1 MKKLNIGIIG
11 YGVGQH
17 HANAYASSDKTLI
30 KIYDKNK
37 FKQKKIIKDR
47 FLLINSEKEFFK
59 NQYDIISIASHDR
72 DHYRQII
79 KSTNSTKNILC
90 EKPICNNSTQLKKIY
105 KKIIKEK
112 INLESNFVLRT
123 TDLFIDIKKK
133 IHSKYFGE
141 VFYIEGSYLWS
152 RIKKLSG
159 WRLNDKEYS
168 FIKGAAIHMIDLI
181 CWLIEKKP
189 IYVYAIGNNLGDK
202 NSKKKETMV
211 SLILEFKNKLYI
223 KVNAFGPSIYPHYH
237 ELKVFGTKASSIN
250 EFNNNYFIK
259 KSNVQKKIKNLKAYP
274 DHANKKNIIKDIIKN
289 FYKNKKFSINEDVFD
304 VMSICFAAEKSIKQK
319 KRIKINYLK

>member
-1 MKKLNIGIIG
+1 MKKLKIGIIG

-17 HANAYASSDKTLI
+17 HAKAYASLQKTQI

-37 FKQKKIIKDR
+37 LKQKKIINDN
-47 FLLINSEKEFFK
+47 FLAINSESNFFK
-59 NQYDIISIASHDR
+59 NKFDIISIASHDK

-79 KSTNSTKNILC
+79 KSTKSTNNILC
-90 EKPICNNSTQLKKIY
+90 EKPMCNNSAQLNKIY
-105 KKIIKEK
+105 KKIKKNK
-112 INLESNFVLRT
+112 INLKSNFVLRT
-123 TDLFIDIKKK
+123 IDLFLDIKKK
-133 IHSKYFGE
+133 IHSRYFGQI
-141 VFYIEGSYLWS
+141 FYIEGSYLWS
-152 RIKKLSG
+152 RINKLSG

-189 IYVYAIGNNLGDK
+189 TYVYAIGNNLGDK

-211 SLILEFKNKLYI
+211 SLILEFKDNLYV

-237 ELKVFGTKASSIN
+237 ELKIFGTKATSIN

-259 KSNVQKKIKNLKAYP
+259 KKNTQKKIKNLKAYP
-274 DHANKKNIIKDIIKN
+274 DHSNKKNIIKDIIKN
-289 FYKNKKFSINEDVFD
+289 FYKKKKFSINKDVFD